1 MKVEPFYSKVSNK
14 AVLLLHAYTGS
25 SNDVRALA
33 RRLEREG
40 FSVYCPMFS
49 GHGTMEP
56 MDILDQTADTWWQ
69 DAKRAVEFLKEEGH
83 EKIAVFGLSMG
94 GLFAMKLIETFPEM
108 FVGGGTFSS
117 PLDPADTTNIYPNF
131 LKYCEYRYD
140 KLNVSLEEKTD
151 KIDSIK
157 APLER
162 QLKDI
167 NLTVHSVYEGL
178 PKIEKQLFLAQSAK
192 DEMVRAKGVYEAAK
206 DMEKAF
212 VEVHWYPNSTH
223 VITVSHDKIQFE
235 KDVVQFIH
243 KLSWE

>member
-1 MKVEPFYSKVSNK
+1 MKVEPFYSKVSHK
-14 AVLLLHAYTGS
+14 AVLLFHAYTGS

-33 RRLEREG
+33 RRVEREG
-40 FSVYCPMFS
+40 FSVYCPMFT

-56 MDILDQTADTWWQ
+56 MDILDQTANVWWE

-94 GLFAMKLIETFPEM
+94 GLFAMKLIETYPDT

-117 PLDPADTTNIYPNF
+117 PLDPSDATNIYPNF

-140 KLNVSLEEKTD
+140 KLNLSLEEKT
-151 KIDSIK
+151 KKLDSIK
-157 APLER
+157 DPLDI

-167 NLTVHSVYEGL
+167 SLTVQSVYEGL
-178 PKIEKQLFLAQSAK
+178 SRIEKNIFLAQSAK
-192 DEMVRAKGVYEAAK
+192 DEMVRAKGVYDAAVI
-206 DMEKAF
+206 MEKAF
-212 VEVHWYPNSTH
+212 VDVHWYPNSTH